1 MTPDAIRAWL
11 VEQVAAITGVPAAQV
26 DPDRPLQEAGLSSRD
41 AMSLTGDLGRFL
53 GRPLDA
59 TLVWQHPSI
68 TALVTFLS
76 TVDVQASSAP
86 VPMTAGEPIAIVGLG
101 CRLPGG
107 VESPAQ
113 FWRLLDAGADGIG
126 EVPEGRWESFAP
138 AEALAGLPRRG
149 GFLGDVAGFDAAF
162 FGITPREAEAMD
174 PQQRTLLEVT
184 WAALDHAGIP
194 PGSLRGTRTGVFVGL
209 SASEYGY
216 LTMTDVT
223 GIDAWSGTGAAA
235 SIAANRL
242 SYLLDLRGP
251 SLTLDTACS
260 SSLVAVHQAVES
272 LRRGESETALV
283 AGVNLL
289 LSPGITANFHRAGVL
304 APDGSCKPFDAGADG
319 IARGEGCGVVV
330 LKPLKAARAAG
341 DRVLAVIRGSAV
353 NSDGRSNGM
362 MAPNPDAQ
370 AALLRDAYAVAGV
383 DPSSVDYVEAHGTGT
398 LLGDPI
404 EAGAL
409 GAVLGAGRE
418 PGRPLLVGSV
428 KSNLGHLEGAAGI
441 AGLIKVVLS
450 LVHRKLP
457 PSLHYRTPNP
467 HIDFDGLGLRVVAAG
482 TDWPRYPGTARAGV
496 SAFGF
501 GGTNAHV
508 VLEEWPAASFPPRAT
523 AEGPWIFALSARSA
537 DVLHARASE
546 LADWLDSPAGRAV
559 PLSAVASTLATRR
572 EHLPVRAAVVA
583 EERGSLVDA
592 LRDVTPGEAW
602 GRADVVFV
610 FSGYGSQWPGM
621 GRQLLRTEPAF
632 RAEIDALDP
641 VFRAEAGFSLR
652 EVLSGDQDLPDL
664 GATQLVLFGLQIALA
679 GLWRAHGV
687 VPAAVLGHSMGEVA
701 AAVVAGALDV
711 TDGLRVMATR
721 ARLLA
726 EVDAGGAGA
735 MAVVELSP
743 AELAEFPDIT
753 VAVYASPTQCTISGD
768 AGQVDALVAHVE
780 ELGRLARRLPVRG
793 AGHSAA
799 VDAVLGRFRAELASL
814 KPGQAEIPCYS
825 SVLDDP
831 RETPAFDVG
840 YWAANLRRPVRFT
853 QALAAATADGHR
865 VFVEISPHPVALAA
879 IEQTTGGAAIGLPT
893 GSRKVDERVA
903 FLTSLARL
911 HVLGRP
917 GVLDHGPRTVPVE
930 LPGPVWR
937 HERFWPRRPAHR
949 PDTGAHPLLG
959 VHIEQP
965 GGGLHLWR
973 ADVGT
978 DGLPWLA
985 DHAAMG
991 VPLFPATGFLELA
1004 LAAVGGGRIGDLE
1017 LHQVLPLSAHTEVTT
1032 SLAGA
1037 EVSVHAKSGHGGW
1050 VRYATA
1056 RVLDEAPPPTPFG
1069 AAEGDAV
1076 DLYRALEEMGQHYG
1090 PAFRGLRR
1098 VAAAPGRASAS
1109 IVLPQEARDHPAY
1122 RLHPALADACLHAL
1136 AAATGDALG
1145 GAAGLYLPLTIGE
1158 VTLAGDPRGG
1168 VRVDAVLDSVDESG
1182 DGLLGSVQ
1190 LVDAEGRV
1198 LVGFR
1203 DVYCRRFQR
1212 SALPV
1217 PLSSLVFEAGWQQT
1231 GLPPEPAA
1239 GTHSWVVLLD
1249 AGQET
1254 KPWPATLRADSLCTV
1269 PLGDRE
1275 GLAKVLRSREVTG
1288 VLAMLGCATELGTPD
1303 PARAADLV
1311 LTLSGVVAE
1320 LADLPEPPRLW
1331 LVSAGA
1337 AAVEPGETGHPD
1349 LAALRGLVRVLAFE
1363 HPELR
1368 VSHLDFDAEPDPAR
1382 LWVTELRN
1390 EIRADG
1396 PDDEI
1401 AWREGI
1407 RHTRRLV
1414 RPNLAEPPRALGGS
1428 DSHRPAVASAQG
1440 PVGGV
1445 SGRNGH
1451 RPLAAEVPQ
1460 GSVSGVAGHGRART
1474 EVTEPP
1480 QAPVGEAAEPDGTR
1494 PAVVEVPQN
1503 PVSGVAERNGRARA
1517 RVTEP
1522 PRAPVG
1528 EAVEPD
1534 GGRPA
1539 SGDLVDPV
1547 TGSSRAPV
1555 VRDGAYLISGGLGGL
1570 GLVAAKW
1577 LAERGAT
1584 RLILSGRRGP
1594 TADVEDFLRELGA
1607 DVQVVTGDI
1616 AEPGTAERLVAA
1628 AGDLPLRGVLHAAG
1642 ALADGAAIALT
1653 AEAVETVWRPKA
1665 LGAWRLH
1672 EATAGHDLDWWLVYS
1687 SAAALF
1693 GSPGQAAY
1701 ATANA
1706 WADGLVAWRRGRGL
1720 PAATINWGAWGEAGA
1735 ATGSRNPVLDPLGTA
1750 EALDALE
1757 TVLASDREAT
1767 GVARVD
1773 TGTVLA
1779 LFPRLAGRP
1788 FFELFVP
1795 AGAPAGAP
1803 GATEPST
1810 WDGVAAL
1817 RAEKPEQARKVMID
1831 HLAAVV
1837 AGLMGFPAGE
1847 IDRNAPLTGLGL
1859 DSLMAMRARGAVE
1872 RDFGLPLP
1880 VPLLLR
1886 GASLTEIAGHLAEQ
1900 AGFGAGAPAEASHAV
1915 LGPRDPAERWVAR
1928 HWQAVLGGAEPGV
1941 HDDFFA
1947 VGGDQDRADRL
1958 RAAFA
1963 GDLDDVPEA
1972 DRLFATPTV
1981 AAMADLVRAEVE
1993 GFGGG
1998 PVRLLRD
2005 GVGADPVFLFHPA
2018 GGPTSVYQELVRLLP
2033 EGQPAYGLER
2043 IDEEDT
2049 VEGKAACY
2057 VELIREIQPHGPY
2070 RLGGWSFGGCL
2081 AYETAKRL
2089 TAAGERVG
2097 VVFMIDTILPL
2108 PAPDTPVRDLL
2119 LERFDR
2125 FAEHVELTY
2134 GVPLDIPRAELG
2146 ELGEHDQIR
2155 LVMSRLAERVPG
2167 MGQGVLH
2174 HQYTSYLDA
2183 RVAERYVPEPYAGP
2197 VLLLRAQDPHP
2208 LTTTLDPRY
2217 LRTDDH
2223 LGWDAHC
2230 ADLEIVRVP
2239 GDHLS
2244 MIDPPHVSVIA
2255 AALSARLAGQHAGKG

>member
-1 MTPDAIRAWL
+1 GP
-11 VEQVAAITGVPAAQV
+11 V

-41 AMSLTGDLGRFL
+41 AMSLTGDLGQFL
-53 GRPLDA
+53 GRHLPA
-59 TLVWQHPSI
+59 TFVWQHPSI
-68 TALVTFLS
+68 TALVTALS
-76 TVDVQASSAP
+76 TVDHVRSAP
-86 VPMTAGEPIAIVGLG
+86 APMAAGEPIAVVGLG

-138 AEALAGLPRRG
+138 ADALAGLPRRG

-184 WAALDHAGIP
+184 WAALEHAGIP

-235 SIAANRL
+235 SITANRL

-260 SSLVAVHQAVES
+260 SSLVAVHQAVQS

-304 APDGSCKPFDAGADG
+304 APDGHCKPFDAGADG
-319 IARGEGCGVVV
+319 IVRGEGCGVVV

-383 DPSSVDYVEAHGTGT
+383 NPSSVDYVEAHGTGT

-409 GAVLGAGRE
+409 GEVLGAGRE

-441 AGLIKVVLS
+441 AGLIKVVLA
-450 LVHRKLP
+450 LVHRRLP
-457 PSLHYRTPNP
+457 PSLNYHEPNP
-467 HIDFDGLGLRVVAAG
+467 HIDFDGLGLRVVASG
-482 TDWPRYPGTARAGV
+482 TGWPRYPGTARAGV

-508 VLEEWPAASFPPRAT
+508 VLEEWPAAAFPPRAG
-523 AEGPWIFALSARSA
+523 ADGPRIFALSARSA
-537 DVLHARASE
+537 DVLRARAGE

-559 PLSAVASTLATRR
+559 PLDAVASTLATRR

-583 EERGSLVDA
+583 EDRGALVNA
-592 LRDVTPGEAW
+592 LRDVTPGEAR

-610 FSGYGSQWPGM
+610 FSGYGSQWPEM
-621 GRQLLRTEPAF
+621 GRQLLGTEPAF

-641 VFRAEAGFSLR
+641 AFRAEAGFSLR
-652 EVLSGDQDLPDL
+652 EVLAGEQELPDL
-664 GATQLVLFGLQIALA
+664 GATQLALFGMQTALA

-726 EVDAGGAGA
+726 EVDAAGTGA

-743 AELAEFPDIT
+743 AELAEFPDVT
-753 VAVYASPTQCTISGD
+753 VAVYASPTQCTVSGD
-768 AGQVDALVAHVE
+768 ADQVDALVAHVE
-780 ELGRLARRLPVRG
+780 RLGRLARRLPVRG

-799 VDAVLGRFRAELASL
+799 VDAVLDRFRSDLAGL
-814 KPGQAEIPCYS
+814 KPSQAEIPCYS

-831 RETPAFDVG
+831 RETPAFDVE

-853 QALAAATADGHR
+853 QALAAATDDGHT
-865 VFVEISPHPVALAA
+865 VFVEVSPHPIALAA
-879 IEQTTGGAAIGLPT
+879 VEQTTGGAAIGLPT
-893 GSRKVDERVA
+893 GSRKIGERVA

-917 GVLDHGPRTVPVE
+917 GVLDHGPRTAPVE

-937 HERFWPRRPAHR
+937 HERFWPSRRPT
-949 PDTGAHPLLG
+949 TGTHPLLG

-965 GGGLHLWR
+965 GGDLHLWR
-973 ADVGT
+973 GDVGT
-978 DGLPWLA
+978 AQLPWLA

-991 VPLFPATGFLELA
+991 VSLFPATGFLELA
-1004 LAAVGGGRIGDLE
+1004 LAAGDRIGDLE
-1017 LHQVLPLSAHTEVTT
+1017 LHQVLPLEEHTEVTT
-1032 SLAGA
+1032 SLAGG
-1037 EVSVHAKSGHGGW
+1037 EISVHAKSAHGW
-1050 VRYATA
+1050 VRHATA
-1056 RVLDEAPPPTPFG
+1056 RVLDGSPPLIPFG
-1069 AAEGDAV
+1069 AVTGEAV
-1076 DLYRALEEMGQHYG
+1076 DLYRVLEDLGQSYG

-1098 VAAAPGRASAS
+1098 VVAAPGRASAS
-1109 IVLPQEARDHPAY
+1109 IALPPEARDHPAY

-1136 AAATGDALG
+1136 AAATGEALG
-1145 GAAGLYLPLTIGE
+1145 DAAGLYLPLTIGE

-1190 LVDAEGRV
+1190 LVDADGAV
-1198 LVGFR
+1198 LVQFR
-1203 DVYCRRFQR
+1203 DVYCRRFR
-1212 SALPV
+1212 RPTLP
-1217 PLSSLVFEAGWQQT
+1217 SLVFEAGWEQAE
-1231 GLPPEPAA
+1231 LPPVAA
-1239 GTHSWVVLLD
+1239 DGTHSRVVLLD
-1249 AGQET
+1249 ASQ
-1254 KPWPATLRADSLCTV
+1254 PWPGTLGDDSQRTV
-1269 PLGDRE
+1269 SLGDRE
-1275 GLAKVLRSREVTG
+1275 GLAKALRTGEVTS
-1288 VLAMLGCATELGTPD
+1288 VLAMVGCAAELGTPD
-1303 PARAADLV
+1303 PSRAAAQI
-1311 LTLSGVVAE
+1311 LSLAGVVAE
-1320 LADLPEPPRLW
+1320 LASLPTPPRLW

-1337 AAVEPGETGHPD
+1337 AAVEPGETGHPE

-1368 VSHLDFDAEPDPAR
+1368 ATHLDFDAEPDPAR
-1382 LWVTELRN
+1382 LWLAKLQD
-1390 EIRADG
+1390 EIRADA

-1407 RHTRRLV
+1407 RYTRRLV
-1414 RPNLAEPPRALGGS
+1414 RPDLTERPRLSSPDGNHPAIASTPRVPADGVAGRNGHVRTQVAEASRGSLGRIDERDGN
-1428 DSHRPAVASAQG
+1428 RPAVAEAS
-1440 PVGGV
+1440 
-1445 SGRNGH
+1445 
-1451 RPLAAEVPQ
+1451 Q
-1460 GSVSGVAGHGRART
+1460 GSVGGIAGQGRVRI

-1480 QAPVGEAAEPDGTR
+1480 RVPV
-1494 PAVVEVPQN
+1494 
-1503 PVSGVAERNGRARA
+1503 GVAER
-1517 RVTEP
+1517 
-1522 PRAPVG
+1522 
-1528 EAVEPD
+1528 D
-1534 GGRPA
+1534 GNRPA
-1539 SGDLVDPV
+1539 SEVRRRSGDRDA
-1547 TGSSRAPV
+1547 APV
-1555 VRDGAYLISGGLGGL
+1555 VRDGAYLVTGGLGGL

-1594 TADVEDFLRELGA
+1594 TPDTEAFLRDLGV
-1607 DVQVVTGDI
+1607 DVRIVTGDV

-1628 AGDLPLRGVLHAAG
+1628 AGELPLRGVLHAAG
-1642 ALADGAAIALT
+1642 TLADEAVIGLT
-1653 AEAVETVWRPKA
+1653 EEAVESVWRPKA

-1672 EATAGHDLDWWLVYS
+1672 EATAGLDLDWWLVYS

-1706 WADGLVAWRRGRGL
+1706 WADALVAWRRGRGL

-1735 ATGSRNPVLDPLGTA
+1735 AIGSRNPVLEPLGTA

-1757 TVLASDREAT
+1757 VILGSDREAT

-1773 TGTVLA
+1773 TDTVLA
-1779 LFPRLAGRP
+1779 LFPRLAERP

-1795 AGAPAGAP
+1795 AEKP
-1803 GATEPST
+1803 EPST
-1810 WDGVAAL
+1810 WDGMAAL
-1817 RAEKPEQARKVMID
+1817 PKNDPEQARKAMTD
-1831 HLAAVV
+1831 HLAALV
-1837 AGLMGFPAGE
+1837 AGLMGFPQGE
-1847 IDRNAPLTGLGL
+1847 IDRHAPLTSLGL

-1900 AGFGAGAPAEASHAV
+1900 AGFGAGTPAEPSHTV

-1928 HWQAVLGGAEPGV
+1928 HWQAVLGGPEPGV
-1941 HDDFFA
+1941 YDEF
-1947 VGGDQDRADRL
+1947 GGNADQAKRL
-1958 RAAFA
+1958 REAFTE
-1963 GDLDDVPEA
+1963 DLDDVPDA
-1972 DRLFATPTV
+1972 DRLFATPTI

-2005 GVGADPVFLFHPA
+2005 GVAADPVFLFHPA

-2057 VELIREIQPHGPY
+2057 VELLREIQPHGPY

-2089 TAAGERVG
+2089 TAAGESVD

-2108 PAPDTPVRDLL
+2108 PAPKTQGLL
-2119 LERFDR
+2119 LDRFDR
-2125 FAEHVELTY
+2125 FAEHIELTY
-2134 GVPLDIPRAELG
+2134 GVPLEIPRAEL
-2146 ELGEHDQIR
+2146 EQLGEHDQIR
-2155 LVMSRLAERVPG
+2155 LVMSRLAAQVPG

-2174 HQYTSYLDA
+2174 HQYTSYVDA
-2183 RVAERYVPEPYAGP
+2183 RVAERYEPGPYAGK

-2217 LRTDDH
+2217 LRTDDP

-2255 AALSARLAGQHAGKG
+2255 DALSAVLTGLHAGKG

>member
-1 MTPDAIRAWL
+1 MTTPDAVRAWL
-11 VEQVAAITGVPAAQV
+11 VERVAAITGIPAGEV
-26 DPDRPLQEAGLSSRD
+26 DADRPLQETGLSSRD

-53 GRPLDA
+53 GRSLAA
-59 TLVWQHPSI
+59 TFVWQHPSI
-68 TALVTFLS
+68 TALVAALS
-76 TVDVQASSAP
+76 TVDEVRAAP
-86 VPMTAGEPIAIVGLG
+86 VPMAAGEPIAIVGVG
-101 CRLPGG
+101 CRLPGR

-113 FWRLLDAGADGIG
+113 FWRFLDTGADGIA

-138 AEALAGLPRRG
+138 ADALAGLPRRG

-184 WAALDHAGIP
+184 WAALEHAGIP
-194 PGSLRGTRTGVFVGL
+194 PSSLRGTRTGVFVGL

-216 LTMTDVT
+216 LTMTDVP

-260 SSLVAVHQAVES
+260 SSLVAVHQAVQS

-304 APDGSCKPFDAGADG
+304 APDGHCKPFDAGADG
-319 IARGEGCGVVV
+319 IVRGEGCGVVV

-341 DRVLAVIRGSAV
+341 DRVLAVVRGSAV

-409 GAVLGAGRE
+409 GTVLGAGRE

-441 AGLIKVVLS
+441 AGLIKVVLA
-450 LVHRKLP
+450 LVHRRLP
-457 PSLHYRTPNP
+457 PSLNYRDPNP

-508 VLEEWPAASFPPRAT
+508 VLEEWPAASFPARAGADGPR
-523 AEGPWIFALSARSA
+523 IFALSARSA

-583 EERGSLVDA
+583 EERGALVDA
-592 LRDVTPGEAW
+592 LRAVTPGEAR

-610 FSGYGSQWPGM
+610 FSGYGSQWPEM

-632 RAEIDALDP
+632 RAEVDALDP

-652 EVLSGDQDLPDL
+652 EVLAGEQELPDL
-664 GATQLVLFGLQIALA
+664 GATQLALFGMQTALA

-743 AELAEFPDIT
+743 AELAEFPDVT

-768 AGQVDALVAHVE
+768 ADQVDALVAHVE
-780 ELGRLARRLPVRG
+780 QLGRLARRLPVRG

-799 VDAVLGRFRAELASL
+799 VDAVLDRFRAELAGL
-814 KPGQAEIPCYS
+814 QPGQAEIPCYS

-831 RETPAFDVG
+831 RETPAFDVE

-853 QALAAATADGHR
+853 QALAAATADGHS

-879 IEQTTGGAAIGLPT
+879 VEQTTGGAALGLPT
-893 GSRKVDERVA
+893 ASRKIDERVA

-917 GVLDHGPRTVPVE
+917 GVLDHGPRTAPVE

-937 HERFWPRRPAHR
+937 HERFWPRRRAHR

-965 GGGLHLWR
+965 GGDLHLWR
-973 ADVGT
+973 GDVGT
-978 DGLPWLA
+978 AQLPWLA

-1004 LAAVGGGRIGDLE
+1004 LAAGDRIGDLE
-1017 LHQVLPLSAHTEVTT
+1017 LHQVLPLAEHTEVTT
-1032 SLAGA
+1032 SLAGT
-1037 EVSVHAKSGHGGW
+1037 EIGVHAKSAHGGW

-1056 RVLDEAPPPTPFG
+1056 RVLDGSPPPTPFG
-1069 AAEGDAV
+1069 PTEGDAV
-1076 DLYRALEEMGQHYG
+1076 DLYRALEDLGQHYG

-1098 VAAAPGRASAS
+1098 VVAAPGRASAS
-1109 IVLPQEARDHPAY
+1109 IALPPEARDHPAY

-1136 AAATGDALG
+1136 AAATGEALG
-1145 GAAGLYLPLTIGE
+1145 DAAGLYLPLTIGE
-1158 VTLAGDPRGG
+1158 VTLAGDPRRG

-1190 LVDAEGRV
+1190 LVDAEGVV
-1198 LVGFR
+1198 LVQFR
-1203 DVYCRRFQR
+1203 DVYCRRFRR

-1217 PLSSLVFEAGWQQT
+1217 PLSSLLFEAGWQPSE
-1231 GLPPEPAA
+1231 LPPAPGDEP
-1239 GTHSWVVLLD
+1239 HSWVVLLD
-1249 AGQET
+1249 AAQET
-1254 KPWPATLRADSLCTV
+1254 APWLATLREGIGGSLDTV
-1269 PLGDRE
+1269 VLGDHE
-1275 GLAKVLRSREVTG
+1275 GLAKVLRAREVTG
-1288 VLAMLGCATELGTPD
+1288 VLAMVGCAAELGTPD
-1303 PARAADLV
+1303 PARAGDLV

-1320 LADLPEPPRLW
+1320 LASVPAPPRLW

-1337 AAVEPGETGHPD
+1337 AAVEPGETGHPG

-1382 LWVTELRN
+1382 LWVTELQD
-1390 EIRADG
+1390 EVRAGG

-1414 RPNLAEPPRALGGS
+1414 RPDLAPPR
-1428 DSHRPAVASAQG
+1428 DS
-1440 PVGGV
+1440 
-1445 SGRNGH
+1445 SGR
-1451 RPLAAEVPQ
+1451 
-1460 GSVSGVAGHGRART
+1460 
-1474 EVTEPP
+1474 
-1480 QAPVGEAAEPDGTR
+1480 DGNR
-1494 PAVVEVPQN
+1494 
-1503 PVSGVAERNGRARA
+1503 SLVAESLRDSSGR
-1517 RVTEP
+1517 
-1522 PRAPVG
+1522 VG
-1528 EAVEPD
+1528 S
-1534 GGRPA
+1534 RP
-1539 SGDLVDPV
+1539 
-1547 TGSSRAPV
+1547 PV
-1555 VRDGAYLISGGLGGL
+1555 VRDGAYLITGGMGGL

-1577 LAERGAT
+1577 LAGRGAT

-1594 TADVEDFLRELGA
+1594 TPETEDLLRELGV
-1607 DVQVVTGDI
+1607 DVRVVTGDI

-1642 ALADGAAIALT
+1642 VLADGAAIALT
-1653 AEAVETVWRPKA
+1653 PEAVETVWRPKA
-1665 LGAWRLH
+1665 RGAWRLH

-1706 WADGLVAWRRGRGL
+1706 WADGLVTWRRGLGL

-1735 ATGSRNPVLDPLGTA
+1735 VTGSRNPVLDPLGTA

-1757 TVLASDREAT
+1757 AVLESDRAAT

-1773 TGTVLA
+1773 TDTVLA
-1779 LFPRLAGRP
+1779 LFPRLAERP

-1795 AGAPAGAP
+1795 AEGP
-1803 GATEPST
+1803 GGTEPST
-1810 WDGVAAL
+1810 WDGMAAL
-1817 RAEKPEQARKVMID
+1817 RAEQPERARTAMTE

-1837 AGLMGFPAGE
+1837 AGLMGFPAGDV
-1847 IDRNAPLTGLGL
+1847 DRHAPLTSLGL

-1886 GASLTEIAGHLAEQ
+1886 GASLTEIAEHLAEQ
-1900 AGFGAGAPAEASHAV
+1900 AGFGAGTARPAEPSGAV

-1928 HWQAVLGGAEPGV
+1928 HWQAVLGGPEPGV
-1941 HDDFFA
+1941 YDDF
-1947 VGGDQDRADRL
+1947 GGDADQARRL
-1958 RAAFA
+1958 REAFA
-1963 GDLDDVPEA
+1963 EDLDDVPDI
-1972 DRLFATPTV
+1972 DRLFATPTI
-1981 AAMADLVRAEVE
+1981 AAMADLLRAEVE

-2005 GVGADPVFLFHPA
+2005 GVAADPVFLFHPA

-2089 TAAGERVG
+2089 TAAGESVG

-2108 PAPDTPVRDLL
+2108 PAPEKPVQDLL

-2125 FAEHVELTY
+2125 FAEHIELTY
-2134 GVPLDIPRAELG
+2134 GVPLDLPRAEL
-2146 ELGEHDQIR
+2146 EHLGEHDQIR
-2155 LVMSRLAERVPG
+2155 LVMSRLAAQVPG

-2183 RVAERYVPEPYAGP
+2183 RVAERYVPEPYAGK

-2217 LRTDDH
+2217 LRSDDP

>member
-1 MTPDAIRAWL
+1 MTAPDAATLRAWL
-11 VEQVAAITGVPAAQV
+11 VDRVATITGVPAGQV
-26 DPDRPLQEAGLSSRD
+26 DPGRPLHETGLSSRD
-41 AMSLTGDLGRFL
+41 ALSLTGDLGQFL

-68 TALVTFLS
+68 TALATAVS
-76 TVDVQASSAP
+76 TMDGTRPAAAP
-86 VPMTAGEPIAIVGLG
+86 VPVAAGEPIAVVGVG

-107 VESPAQ
+107 VESPAG
-113 FWRLLDAGADGIG
+113 FWRFLAGGEDGIG

-184 WAALDHAGIP
+184 WAALEHAGIP

-216 LTMTDVT
+216 LTMTDVP

-260 SSLVAVHQAVES
+260 SSLVAVHQAVQS
-272 LRRGESETALV
+272 LRRGESDTALV

-304 APDGSCKPFDAGADG
+304 AADGHCKPFDAGADG
-319 IARGEGCGVVV
+319 IVRGEGCGVVV

-341 DRVLAVIRGSAV
+341 DRVLALIRGSAV

-362 MAPNPDAQ
+362 MAPNPEAQ
-370 AALLRDAYAVAGV
+370 AALLRDAYAGAGV
-383 DPSSVDYVEAHGTGT
+383 EPSSVDYVEAHGTGT

-409 GAVLGAGRE
+409 GTVLGAGRE

-450 LVHRKLP
+450 LVHCRLP
-457 PSLHYRTPNP
+457 PSLSYRAPNP
-467 HIDFDGLGLRVVAAG
+467 HIDFDALGLRVVAAG

-508 VLEEWPAASFPPRAT
+508 VLEEWPAASFPPRAD
-523 AEGPWIFALSARSA
+523 AADEPRIFALSARSA
-537 DVLHARASE
+537 DVLHARAGE
-546 LADWLDSPAGRAV
+546 LAGWLESPAGRDV
-559 PLSAVASTLATRR
+559 PLGAVAATLATRR
-572 EHLPVRAAVVA
+572 EHLPVRGAVVA
-583 EERGSLVDA
+583 ENRGRLVEA
-592 LRDVTPGEAW
+592 LRELREGRGGHDVVTGEARERP
-602 GRADVVFV
+602 GVVFV
-610 FSGYGSQWPGM
+610 FSGYGSQWPEM
-621 GRQLLRTEPAF
+621 GRQLMRSEPAF
-632 RAEIDALDP
+632 RAEVDALDP
-641 VFRAEAGFSLR
+641 AFRAEAGFSLR
-652 EVLSGDQDLPDL
+652 EVLAGEQDLPDL
-664 GATQLVLFGLQIALA
+664 GATQLALFGVQTALA

-711 TDGLRVMATR
+711 TGGLRVMATR

-726 EVDAGGAGA
+726 EVDAGGTGA

-743 AELAEFPDIT
+743 AELAGLETGYPGIT
-753 VAVYASPTQCTISGD
+753 VAVYASPTQCTVSGD
-768 AGQVDALVAHVE
+768 AAQVDALVSHVE
-780 ELGRLARRLPVRG
+780 ALGRLARRLPVRG

-799 VDAVLGRFRAELASL
+799 VDAVLGRFRAELAGL
-814 KPGQAEIPCYS
+814 TPGRPGIPCYT

-831 RETPAFDVG
+831 RETPAFDVE

-853 QALAAATADGHR
+853 QALAAATADGHT

-879 IEQTTGGAAIGLPT
+879 VEQTTGGHAVGLPT

-903 FLTSLARL
+903 FRTSLARL
-911 HVLGRP
+911 HVLGAP
-917 GVLDHGPRTVPVE
+917 GVLEHGPRTAPVE

-937 HERFWPRRPAHR
+937 HERFWPERPAHR

-959 VHIEQP
+959 VHVEHP
-965 GGGLHLWR
+965 GGGHLWR

-978 DGLPWLA
+978 ARLPWLA

-1004 LAAVGGGRIGDLE
+1004 LAAARSVARTPGAQVRIGDLE
-1017 LHQVLPLSAHTEVTT
+1017 LHQVLPLAAHTEVTT
-1032 SLAGA
+1032 SLADG
-1037 EVSVHAKSGHGGW
+1037 ELGVHARSAHGGW

-1056 RVLDEAPPPTPFG
+1056 RICTGDAPLTPFG
-1069 AAEGDAV
+1069 AVAGEV
-1076 DLYRALEEMGQHYG
+1076 LDLYRALEGLGQNYG

-1098 VAAAPGRASAS
+1098 VVAAPGRASAS
-1109 IVLPQEARDHPAY
+1109 IALPGQARDHPAY
-1122 RLHPALADACLHAL
+1122 LLHPALADACLHAL
-1136 AAATGDALG
+1136 AAATGEALG
-1145 GAAGLYLPLTIGE
+1145 EAGGLYLPLTLGE
-1158 VTLAGDPRGG
+1158 VVLAGDPRRG

-1190 LVDAEGRV
+1190 LVDAEGVV
-1198 LVGFR
+1198 LVRFG
-1203 DVYCRRFQR
+1203 DVYCRRFRR

-1217 PLSSLVFEAGWQQT
+1217 PLANLVFEAGWRQT
-1231 GLPPEPAA
+1231 DLPPARPDEPR
-1239 GTHSWVVLLD
+1239 SWLVLLD

-1254 KPWPATLRADSLCTV
+1254 QPWLATLRDGVADAGDELGTAV
-1269 PLGDRE
+1269 LGDRA
-1275 GLAKVLRSREVTG
+1275 GLAEVLRSRAAEGQPVTG
-1288 VLAMLGCATELGTPD
+1288 VLAFAGCAAGPGDPD
-1303 PARAADLV
+1303 PAWAAQRVLV
-1311 LTLSGVVAE
+1311 LSDVLAE
-1320 LADLPEPPRLW
+1320 LAEAPAPPPRLW

-1337 AAVEPGETGHPD
+1337 GAVEPGETGEPG

-1368 VSHLDFDAEPDPAR
+1368 VSQVDFDAEPDPAR
-1382 LWVTELRN
+1382 LWVPALRD
-1390 EIRADG
+1390 EVRADG

-1414 RPNLAEPPRALGGS
+1414 RPELAEP
-1428 DSHRPAVASAQG
+1428 
-1440 PVGGV
+1440 
-1445 SGRNGH
+1445 
-1451 RPLAAEVPQ
+1451 
-1460 GSVSGVAGHGRART
+1460 
-1474 EVTEPP
+1474 
-1480 QAPVGEAAEPDGTR
+1480 
-1494 PAVVEVPQN
+1494 
-1503 PVSGVAERNGRARA
+1503 
-1517 RVTEP
+1517 
-1522 PRAPVG
+1522 
-1528 EAVEPD
+1528 
-1534 GGRPA
+1534 
-1539 SGDLVDPV
+1539 
-1547 TGSSRAPV
+1547 SRDPV
-1555 VRDGAYLISGGLGGL
+1555 VRAGAYVVTGGLGGL

-1584 RLILSGRRGP
+1584 RLVLSGRRGAGP
-1594 TADVEDFLRELGA
+1594 DTEPALAALRELGA
-1607 DVQVVTGDI
+1607 DVRVVPGDI
-1616 AEPGTAERLVAA
+1616 AAPDTAGRLVAA
-1628 AGDLPLRGVLHAAG
+1628 ATDGGTPLRGVLHAAG
-1642 ALADGAAIALT
+1642 ALADGAALALT
-1653 AEAVETVWRPKA
+1653 KEDLDTVWRPKA

-1706 WADGLVAWRRGRGL
+1706 WTDALVAWRRGHGL

-1735 ATGSRNPVLDPLGTA
+1735 VAGSRNPVLDPLGTA

-1757 TVLASDREAT
+1757 AVLSRGRAAT

-1773 TGTVLA
+1773 TDTVLA
-1779 LFPRLAGRP
+1779 LFPKLAERP
-1788 FFELFVP
+1788 FFALFAPSGEPGP
-1795 AGAPAGAP
+1795 AAPSPWEGL
-1803 GATEPST
+1803 
-1810 WDGVAAL
+1810 AAL
-1817 RAEKPEQARKVMID
+1817 RSGPPEAARAAMTG
-1831 HLAAVV
+1831 HLAALV
-1837 AGLMGFPAGE
+1837 AGLMGFAAGDV
-1847 IDRNAPLTGLGL
+1847 DRHAPLTALGL

-1886 GASLTEIAGHLAEQ
+1886 GASLTEIAEHLAEQ
-1900 AGFGAGAPAEASHAV
+1900 AGFGAGTTRPAEPRHAV
-1915 LGPRDPAERWVAR
+1915 VGPRDPTERWIAR

-1947 VGGDQDRADRL
+1947 AGGDTGDADRL
-1958 RAAFA
+1958 WVAFTEH
-1963 GDLDDVPEA
+1963 LDEVPEVS
-1972 DRLFATPTV
+1972 RLFATPTV
-1981 AAMADLVRAEVE
+1981 AAMADLLRAEVE

-2005 GVGADPVFLFHPA
+2005 GVTVDPVFLFHPA
-2018 GGPTSVYQELVRLLP
+2018 GGPTSVYRELVRLLP
-2033 EGQPAYGLER
+2033 EGHPAYGLER
-2043 IDEEDT
+2043 IDQEDT

-2057 VELIREIQPHGPY
+2057 TELIREIQPHGPY

-2081 AYETAKRL
+2081 AYETARRL
-2089 TAAGERVG
+2089 TAAGESVD
-2097 VVFMIDTILPL
+2097 VVFMIDTVLPL
-2108 PAPDTPVRDLL
+2108 PAPEKPLQDLL

-2125 FAEHVELTY
+2125 FAEHIEETY
-2134 GVPLDIPRAELG
+2134 GVPLEIPRAELAQ
-2146 ELGEHDQIR
+2146 LGEDEQIR
-2155 LVMSRLAERVPG
+2155 LVLSRLAAQVPG

-2183 RVAERYVPEPYAGP
+2183 RVAERYVPAPYAGP

-2217 LRTDDH
+2217 LRSDDT

-2230 ADLEIVRVP
+2230 ADLRVVRVP

-2255 AALSARLAGQHAGKG
+2255 AALAARLETRTARRKGVTRR